1 MEHHHMARRLGMAG
15 FLVAVPFTAFYGMQ
29 LVFGGLPWETSFSAA
44 LGNALCIGAVYY
56 LLCALT
62 GRALLSAAAV
72 HLLFGLWGAAN
83 FFVAEFRGNPV
94 LPWDFTALGTAAA
107 VSGTYRLHLT
117 WQMAAVLVFLA
128 GFAVWGIVFRKKGW
142 LRLKG
147 WSRAAVLVLGLLCLA
162 PVWKPE
168 NLKRFGIEA
177 DVWDQAKAY
186 RESGAVGAFL
196 CNLEFL
202 NVEVPEGYSPE
213 RAREL
218 LVEAAAAA
226 DGGSG
231 TQLAAAKEPVPVEVK
246 ESERPHIIAIM
257 NESWAD
263 FEEAGN
269 LELTHEV
276 MGYIRSMDAVFGH
289 AYTSVFGAGTSASEF
304 EFLTG
309 NTMAFLP
316 SGSIPYQQYILGP
329 SRSMASIL
337 KENGYRC
344 LAFHPGE
351 RTSWQRNQAYP
362 LLGFDEFLSG
372 EDMDVEM
379 EELHGYVS
387 DRADFNQVIREFE
400 EREPGERLFLFNVT
414 IQNHGS
420 YTDPD
425 YETVVQVADEPGTYP
440 MAEQYLTLERETDLA
455 VEELIRYF
463 SAQEEPVLI
472 VMFGDHQPS
481 VEQEFL
487 DKAYGVKQKDM
498 TMAEYM
504 GKFRVPYFIW
514 SNYGLEAE
522 APEITSLNFL
532 GNYVLECA
540 GVDAGEYGDFLGQFQ
555 KEIPALTFSGY
566 FDGEGKAHSHLETN
580 GFDERIGE
588 YQIVQYYKL
597 FGESAR

>member
-1 MEHHHMARRLGMAG
+1 M
-15 FLVAVPFTAFYGMQ
+15 
-29 LVFGGLPWETSFSAA
+29 
-44 LGNALCIGAVYY
+44 
-56 LLCALT
+56 
-62 GRALLSAAAV
+62 
-72 HLLFGLWGAAN
+72 
-83 FFVAEFRGNPV
+83 
-94 LPWDFTALGTAAA
+94 
-107 VSGTYRLHLT
+107 
-117 WQMAAVLVFLA
+117 
-128 GFAVWGIVFRKKGW
+128 
-142 LRLKG
+142 
-147 WSRAAVLVLGLLCLA
+147 
-162 PVWKPE
+162 
-168 NLKRFGIEA
+168 
-177 DVWDQAKAY
+177 
-186 RESGAVGAFL
+186 
-196 CNLEFL
+196 
-202 NVEVPEGYSPE
+202 
-213 RAREL
+213 
-218 LVEAAAAA
+218 
-226 DGGSG
+226 
-231 TQLAAAKEPVPVEVK
+231 
-246 ESERPHIIAIM
+246 
-257 NESWAD
+257 
-263 FEEAGN
+263 
-269 LELTHEV
+269 
-276 MGYIRSMDAVFGH
+276 
-289 AYTSVFGAGTSASEF
+289 
-304 EFLTG
+304 
-309 NTMAFLP
+309 
-316 SGSIPYQQYILGP
+316 
-329 SRSMASIL
+329 
-337 KENGYRC
+337 
-344 LAFHPGE
+344 
-351 RTSWQRNQAYP
+351 
-362 LLGFDEFLSG
+362 
-372 EDMDVEM
+372 EM